1 MELLTLQTI
10 TQRLTLQTNT
20 RGTSELLTLQTTT
33 RVTMELHHHYTI
45 GLKLSVLSEKTPAQS
60 LMPVSSND
68 WEYVEFIFDSGA
80 TTIVIPTPFFVLRP
94 DLRIFLRIHFTA
106 IQTDL

>member
-33 RVTMELHHHYTI
+33 RVTMELLT
-45 GLKLSVLSEKTPAQS
+45 L
-60 LMPVSSND
+60 
-68 WEYVEFIFDSGA
+68 
-80 TTIVIPTPFFVLRP
+80 
-94 DLRIFLRIHFTA
+94 
-106 IQTDL
+106 